1 MKGFFFFLLVQ
12 HTIKEK
18 KFERKH
24 SWLHLPKAASAIA
37 HHIHFHSFNTG
48 RESEKKNKIF
58 KLSHKKDSKTKATKL
73 SSFIFVIFL

>member
-48 RESEKKNKIF
+48 RESEKKIKFLNF
-58 KLSHKKDSKTKATKL
+58 RTKRTRKQKQQ
-73 SSFIFVIFL
+73 S